1 MSFADSLEKL
11 KEFDVNDLDFN
22 NAGEWPVA
30 AKAVSCLVLLALV
43 LGGVYYFVIQ
53 DMEATYASKQ
63 QEEVELRQE
72 YASKAAQVANL
83 EEYKAQMVEMQQTF
97 GALLKQLPSETEV
110 PGLLEDIS
118 AVGAA
123 AGLQLDS
130 IQLNP
135 EISRE
140 FYVELPITIDL
151 TGEYHDIAA
160 FVSGVA
166 GLPRIVTLHDF
177 TITQKPGKEP
187 AEADRLSMR
196 ILAKTYRY
204 SGGDQ

>member
-30 AKAVSCLVLLALV
+30 AKVVSGLVLLAAV
-43 LGGVYYFVIQ
+43 LGGVYYFLIQ
-53 DMEATYASKQ
+53 DMEATYAASQ
-63 QEEVELRQE
+63 QKEVELRQE
-72 YASKAAQVANL
+72 YAMKAAQVANL

-118 AVGAA
+118 GVGSS

-177 TITQKPGKEP
+177 TITRNAGQD
-187 AEADRLSMR
+187 AADADRLSMK

>member
-1 MSFADSLEKL
+1 MSFADSMEKL

-22 NAGEWPVA
+22 NAGEWPLA
-30 AKAVSCLVLLALV
+30 AKVVTGIVLLAVV
-43 LGGVYYFVIQ
+43 LGGVYYFLIQ
-53 DMEATYASKQ
+53 DMEVTYASKQ
-63 QEEVELRQE
+63 QQEVELRQE

-83 EEYKAQMVEMQQTF
+83 EEYKTQMVEMQQTF

-118 AVGAA
+118 GVGST

-177 TITQKPGKEP
+177 TITRNGSQE
-187 AEADRLSMR
+187 AADADRLSMK